1 MNKNQEEYFLCAFIW
16 NLKME
21 QATYAKRFEEEVE
34 QIHEFEKIKCQYP
47 HLEEVIKVIEDTLH
61 IWKGK
66 IEFYD
71 KAIGYL
77 EDIIKEKGLINILNR
92 GRNETGNKT
101 KKN

>member
-34 QIHEFEKIKCQYP
+34 QIHEFEKIKGQYP
-47 HLEEVIKVIEDTLH
+47 HLDEVIKVIEDTLS

-71 KAIGYL
+71 KAISYL
-77 EDIIKEKGLINILNR
+77 ENIIEEKGLDNILDR
-92 GRNETGNKT
+92 KRSI
-101 KKN
+101 KKC